1 MANDDLKLL
10 ILNSSLYLQSAGT
23 KSKHHSAWNLCT
35 LLVEILTH
43 LLWVPLPQD
52 KSRPTPME
60 IIQYAGQGIPTPAPL
75 LHRIPRILF
84 CQPSISPSCRYHEET
99 ANKER
104 DLITGNRREAA
115 EFNFFF
121 FVFASNCNQ
130 QTSEPVTGSAKL
142 LLREQ
147 NLCLKIIRHSAH
159 RCLL

>member
-1 MANDDLKLL
+1 MANNVLDLL
-10 ILNSSLYLQSAGT
+10 ISCLHLQSAGT
-23 KSKHHSAWNLCT
+23 TSKHHHARHLCT
-35 LLVEILTH
+35 LLMDILTH

-52 KSRPTPME
+52 KSRPPHRNNPVCRS
-60 IIQYAGQGIPTPAPL
+60 GHFPTSLSDPK
-75 LHRIPRILF
+75 ILF
-84 CQPSISPSCRYHEET
+84 CQPTISPSCRYHEET

-104 DLITGNRREAA
+104 DLITGNRSEAA